1 MMIESGPKVSKRNRL
16 YKPLPPAF
24 KYFGG
29 KSRERKFIIP
39 VIPDHEIFT
48 EPFAGGASVTLGKAP
63 SETEVLGDKRADVIN
78 FWRRI
83 KSGKPIHPIRKI
95 SKQQFLEIREKP
107 EEQRTPEEF
116 LELQANSFGG
126 HGESY
131 ASGSSSTAKKLIE
144 NFDAYWLRL
153 RKTILRESDFRDT
166 IRQYNSPETCH
177 YIDPPFMNDLGK
189 YVNYGG
195 HGIPSLK
202 DLRDTTDRINGKF
215 ILSLPDTPE
224 VRKAFPQSDFHIEV
238 LTLYRPLTSYNKG
251 PHMRTEL
258 LITNFNPSR
267 ANRWWALEDTKG

>member
-1 MMIESGPKVSKRNRL
+1 MMLEPESTKSKRKCF

-39 VIPDHEIFT
+39 IIPEHETFT
-48 EPFAGGASVTLGKAP
+48 EPFAGGASVTLGKPP

-78 FWRRI
+78 FWRRV
-83 KSGKPIHPIRKI
+83 KSGKPIQPIRKL
-95 SKQQFLEIREKP
+95 SKHEFLEIREKP
-107 EEQRTPEEF
+107 EEERTPEEF
-116 LELQANSFGG
+116 LALQANSFGG

-144 NFDAYWLRL
+144 NFDAYWHRL
-153 RKTILRESDFRDT
+153 RKTTLLKSDFRDT

-202 DLRDTTDRINGKF
+202 DLRDTTDQIKGRF

-224 VRKAFPQSDFHIEV
+224 VRKAFPESDFHIQV

-251 PHMRTEL
+251 PRTRTEL
-258 LITNFNPSR
+258 LITNFNPS
-267 ANRWWALEDTKG
+267 APKRWWALEDMEG